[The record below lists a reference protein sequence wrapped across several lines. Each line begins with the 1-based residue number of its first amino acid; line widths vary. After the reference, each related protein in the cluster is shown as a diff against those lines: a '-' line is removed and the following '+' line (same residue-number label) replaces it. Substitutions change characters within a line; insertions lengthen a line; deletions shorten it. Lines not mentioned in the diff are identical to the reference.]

1 MEYGK
6 YIIKEVR
13 GVEVAIMFSP
23 LISHCDIGTKG
34 DSRGETIS
42 AGFFG
47 ATASPT
53 EKDDKD
59 IDVGVWGESVTLN
72 IKSRPEKDAEL
83 IKKVLR
89 PSVSY

>member
-13 GVEVAIMFSP
+13 GIEVAIMFSH

-34 DSRGETIS
+34 EGRGKIIS

-47 ATASPT
+47 ASAAPT
-53 EKDDKD
+53 EEDDKD
-59 IDVGVWGESVTLN
+59 IDVGVWGKSITLK
-72 IKSRPEKDAEL
+72 IESRPEDAAL
-83 IKKVLR
+83 IKRVLR
-89 PSVSY
+89 PSEKC

>member
-13 GVEVAIMFSP
+13 GIEVAIMFSP

-34 DSRGETIS
+34 DSRGKTIS

-47 ATASPT
+47 IGSLQIEENYDAIGVS
-53 EKDDKD
+53 
-59 IDVGVWGESVTLN
+59 VWGKSVTLEME
-72 IKSRPEKDAEL
+72 SRPEDEAL
-83 IKKVLR
+83 INKVLR
-89 PSVSY
+89 PEDF

>member
-6 YIIKEVR
+6 YIIKEVK
-13 GVEVAIMFSP
+13 GIKVAIMFSP

-34 DSRGETIS
+34 DSRGKTIS

-47 ATASPT
+47 VSASPT
-53 EKDDKD
+53 EKDDKA
-59 IDVGVWGESVTLN
+59 IDVGIWGKSITL
-72 IKSRPEKDAEL
+72 KMESRPEDEEL

-89 PSVSY
+89 PEYK